1 MKKVTE
7 VFIISFTFFTLGE
20 FFWSLRLF
28 AEESSV
34 FADIKIDLIVNIL
47 FFLCSLFG
55 LIGSFKWYK
64 IESKRIK
71 FAEVRRDL

>member
-1 MKKVTE
+1 MKKVT
-7 VFIISFTFFTLGE
+7 VLFIISFTFFTLGE
-20 FFWSLRLF
+20 LLWSLRLF

-47 FFLCSLFG
+47 FFLCSIFG

-64 IESKRIK
+64 IESNK
-71 FAEVRRDL
+71 D